1 LKFGT
6 EHWQETELRFP
17 SVTANPAR
25 MTTKPLNVRD
35 ALSYLDEVS
44 CRPRDR
50 ARPRPCSNQ
59 VKSQFWEHPQ
69 IYNRFLEVMK
79 VRPSTANPCAGL

>member
-6 EHWQETELRFP
+6 EQETELRFP

-50 ARPRPCSNQ
+50 GRPRPCSNQ

-79 VRPSTANPCAGL
+79 VRPSTANLCAGL